1 MNKTRK
7 GITLVE
13 VIVSIAVFTII
24 SLALFTSFLGMRKVV
39 AKQEEYVR
47 LEMVCHDI
55 NYYWDMYGDA
65 WDENYFGDGIVS
77 NKGIGYLKYED
88 GKFIPMSQ
96 KSNYEIQYSLYYYI
110 VDVEGN
116 HTICK
121 SDVAGAKIGL
131 RIDCIKTK
139 DRVYVENVYCGESKG
154 GQT

>member
-65 WDENYFGDGIVS
+65 WDETYFEGHIQNNAGDL
-77 NKGIGYLKYED
+77 KTGYLKYED
-88 GKFIPMSQ
+88 GKFAPDA
-96 KSNYEIQYSLYYYI
+96 KGYYR
-110 VDVEGN
+110 VDYTVKEN
-116 HTICK
+116 ELIIT
-121 SDVAGAKIGL
+121 KIYN
-131 RIDCIKTK
+131 RETN
-139 DRVYVENVYCGESKG
+139 RVYVENVSCGVSKG